1 MTATDYAQV
10 LTANKAANEVHAI
23 SSCVV
28 VADVTASSCCGC
40 CINCAAIYAGSAYP
54 SIPVGDLRNYE
65 DGVSACSIFGT
76 AL

>member
-10 LTANKAANEVHAI
+10 LAANKAANEVHAI
-23 SSCVV
+23 SCVV

-54 SIPVGDLRNYE
+54 SIPVADLRNYE
-65 DGVSACSIFGT
+65 DGVSAGSIFGT